1 MEVIE
6 NDKTLDKGFGLV
18 RDKVPVR
25 TLKFDFGVGILLG
38 KGRSVVGTK
47 RGAATEENEDVHAE
61 REQ

>member
-1 MEVIE
+1 
-6 NDKTLDKGFGLV
+6 LV
-18 RDKVPVR
+18 RNRVPVR